1 MDRIILHLKV
11 VDASNQI
18 YLKSM
23 NKELIQ
29 YLEELWSTQQ
39 VGSTG
44 FNTIGRNTSER
55 VIYRLFTYW
64 KIDENRTSE
73 MINID
78 LKFFEEKHHGFEDK
92 ITLTYD
98 NL

>member
-23 NKELIQ
+23 KKELIQ

-55 VIYRLFTYW
+55 
-64 KIDENRTSE
+64 K
-73 MINID
+73 
-78 LKFFEEKHHGFEDK
+78 
-92 ITLTYD
+92 
-98 NL
+98 